1 MSMDYNRAGFEW
13 EVEIPAADASGAA
26 GRAALQEAVG
36 KGEFCAAILPDGGKL
51 VHAIGC
57 EPILRYL
64 AFVLESFELM

>member
-1 MSMDYNRAGFEW
+1 MCLHCNRAGFEW

-57 EPILRYL
+57 ELGLQYL
-64 AFVLESFELM
+64 ACAQEYLELM